1 MIGRG
6 PNCVDRSRW
15 RSALVLTALIAAGC
29 GGESAQQA
37 IARRQKELNLPPRD
51 VVKFSGTVTI
61 DGQPPEIPDGH
72 ALLLAL
78 CAPNDPPP
86 DKKPPRYA
94 IVHKDGNFQFS
105 EDGVVPGSYVVA
117 FALLRR
123 GKPGS
128 FRGPDSLHNLYN
140 DPEKNASLEGFA
152 LDLKSPGKPNANFNL
167 TVAGQE
173 PVASPGP
180 KALVKF
186 FGTPQ

>member
-1 MIGRG
+1 MIGWGR
-6 PNCVDRSRW
+6 NWVDRSRW
-15 RSALVLTALIAAGC
+15 RSALLLFSLIAAGC

-37 IARRQKELNLPPRD
+37 IARRQKELNLPPRE

-61 DGQPPEIPDGH
+61 DGQRPEVLDGH
-72 ALLLAL
+72 VLLVAL

-94 IVHKDGNFQFS
+94 IVHKDGTFQFG
-105 EDGVVPGSYVVA
+105 EDGVVPASYVVA
-117 FALLRR
+117 IALLRR

-128 FRGPDSLHNLYN
+128 FRGPDALHNLYN

-152 LDLKSPGKPNANFNL
+152 LDLKPPGKTNANFNL

-173 PVASPGP
+173 PVATPGP
-180 KALVKF
+180 KALIKF